1 MAVANL
7 FLYFLACGAA
17 TFPLTISAVYLVGA
31 LWGGSGGSGGSGS
44 TLERALTLSVIIWI
58 VGALAFYAVAVQIE
72 RRKPCIEQ
80 HTNQLTNFC
89 KKELGSTE
97 PDD

>member
-1 MAVANL
+1 MNVEDL

-17 TFPLTISAVYLVGA
+17 TFPLTLLAVHLGRSLRGRGGPAAGGA
-31 LWGGSGGSGGSGS
+31 
-44 TLERALTLSVIIWI
+44 LERALTLSLVIWI
-58 VGALAFYAVAVQIE
+58 VGALVFYAVAVRVE

-80 HTNQLTNFC
+80 HTNQLTDFC

-97 PDD
+97 P

>member
-1 MAVANL
+1 MKVENL

-17 TFPLTISAVYLVGA
+17 TFPLTLSAVYLARSLRGA
-31 LWGGSGGSGGSGS
+31 GRTAGSSG
-44 TLERALTLSVIIWI
+44 TFERALALSLVIWI
-58 VGALAFYAVAVQIE
+58 AGALVFYAVAVQIE

-80 HTNQLTNFC
+80 HTNQLTDFC

>member
-1 MAVANL
+1 MNVEHL
-7 FLYFLACGAA
+7 VLYFLACGAA
-17 TFPLTISAVYLVGA
+17 TFPLTLSAVYLGRS
-31 LWGGSGGSGGSGS
+31 LWSRSGRASGNAAAF
-44 TLERALTLSVIIWI
+44 ERALTVSIVIWI

-80 HTNQLTNFC
+80 HTNQLTDFC

-97 PDD
+97 P

>member
-1 MAVANL
+1 MNVENL

-17 TFPLTISAVYLVGA
+17 TFPLTLSAICLGRSLRGRGA
-31 LWGGSGGSGGSGS
+31 HSTGSASAF
-44 TLERALTLSVIIWI
+44 EKALTLSLIIWI
-58 VGALAFYAVAVQIE
+58 AGALVFYAVAVQIE

-80 HTNQLTNFC
+80 HTNQLTAFC
-89 KKELGSTE
+89 KKELGSVE